1 MAVLQMQ
8 KVSICALKRDRK
20 AILEKIQSMG
30 IMEVSQ
36 IQEDIQGLEK
46 MNTQTARSMFEKNA
60 ASADTALGIL
70 AEYVPEKSSM
80 FASLEGKKLVDK
92 ESFEQAVERKDKVM
106 SVAASI
112 ISQQKKIGE
121 YRANIQKLENQIES
135 LEPWMNLDVHM
146 AFRGTKKTAFLPGSF
161 SQELTLEDI
170 YGMILE
176 GAQEAVGAD
185 VAILS
190 SGKDGTY
197 VAVLCLREDEEE
209 VEEALRKGGFSRPS
223 QLTAQIPARAKESLQ
238 NQIQDLKEEIKKC
251 QEEIS
256 RYAYERTNLRL
267 VSDYFRARAQKYEVL
282 GTLPQSRS
290 AFLISGYVPKKA
302 VAALEKAL
310 DKFVL
315 SMEVEDVPEDEEAP
329 VLLKNNKFTESVE
342 GIVASFGLPAKGEI
356 DPTAIMSFFYV
367 FFFGMMLSDAAYG
380 ILVFLVCFIL
390 VKKFPR
396 MDSSMRK
403 SLKLF
408 MYGGLSTLIW
418 GILFGGYFGDAI
430 DVVAETFF
438 HVNVPEGGLIKALW
452 FVPLNDPMKLLLFS
466 MAFGLIHLFTGLGI
480 KGYLLVRDKK
490 YLDFFCDVVLWYVF
504 LIGLLLMLIPS
515 SLFAS
520 ISQMDPGAFPP
531 AMSGAGK
538 VLAVIG
544 LIGLVLMSGRSS
556 KNVVLRL
563 ALGLYDVYNVTG
575 WLSDVLSYSRLLAM
589 GLATGVI
596 ASVVNQMGSMLGGSI
611 PGAIVFILVF
621 IVGHT
626 MNLAINLL
634 GAYVHTNRLQYVEFF
649 GKFYEG
655 GGKPFEPFFANTK
668 YVDVKEETHL

>member
-135 LEPWMNLDVHM
+135 LEPWMNLDVPM

-185 VAILS
+185 VTILS

-238 NQIQDLKEEIKKC
+238 NQIQDLKEKIKKC

-315 SMEVEDVPEDEEAP
+315 SMEVEEVPEDEEAP

-396 MDSSMRK
+396 MDSSNAEVIKVVYVRRIV
-403 SLKLF
+403 
-408 MYGGLSTLIW
+408 Y
-418 GILFGGYFGDAI
+418 I
-430 DVVAETFF
+430 D
-438 HVNVPEGGLIKALW
+438 
-452 FVPLNDPMKLLLFS
+452 
-466 MAFGLIHLFTGLGI
+466 LG
-480 KGYLLVRDKK
+480 
-490 YLDFFCDVVLWYVF
+490 
-504 LIGLLLMLIPS
+504 
-515 SLFAS
+515 
-520 ISQMDPGAFPP
+520 
-531 AMSGAGK
+531 
-538 VLAVIG
+538 
-544 LIGLVLMSGRSS
+544 
-556 KNVVLRL
+556 N
-563 ALGLYDVYNVTG
+563 
-575 WLSDVLSYSRLLAM
+575 
-589 GLATGVI
+589 
-596 ASVVNQMGSMLGGSI
+596 
-611 PGAIVFILVF
+611 
-621 IVGHT
+621 
-626 MNLAINLL
+626 
-634 GAYVHTNRLQYVEFF
+634 
-649 GKFYEG
+649 
-655 GGKPFEPFFANTK
+655 PFRRIFRRC
-668 YVDVKEETHL
+668 Y